1 MAKRID
7 FFAEDE
13 DEAAIENIRAAIGGS
28 ESGAIRAALR
38 MAKHIKF
45 TIEKQSLLKNAD

>member
-13 DEAAIENIRAAIGGS
+13 DVAAIEEIRTAIGGS
-28 ESGAIRAALR
+28 ETGAIRAALR
-38 MAKHIKF
+38 MAKHVKF
-45 TIEKQSLLKNAD
+45 TIEKQSLLKNDD